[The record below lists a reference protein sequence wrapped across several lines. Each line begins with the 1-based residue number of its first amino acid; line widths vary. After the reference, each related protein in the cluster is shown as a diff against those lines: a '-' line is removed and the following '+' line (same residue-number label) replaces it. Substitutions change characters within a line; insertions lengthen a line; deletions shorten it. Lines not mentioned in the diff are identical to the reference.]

1 MKEIILI
8 KNGELALKGLNRSQF
23 EDKMIKNIRRRLSD
37 LGRVTFFKSQSTVT
51 VYPEGDDFDLDEAV
65 ARVGK
70 IFGIAAYSR
79 AAVAP
84 KDFEQIK
91 AICVE
96 YFKDNIF
103 QYKTFKVEA
112 KRSDK
117 SFPLK
122 SPEISRE
129 IGALMLQSFPFL
141 KVDVHNP
148 DLKITVEIRDKEVR
162 VISDTGE
169 QLGIMS
175 AKEAQQLADAKG
187 VDLVKIA
194 PQAKPPVVKIMDYS
208 KFRYEQS
215 KREKE
220 NRKKQKIVETKE
232 IRLSI
237 NIDIGDFNTKVN
249 QARKFLSKGDKVKV
263 SIRLRGR
270 EMAHADLAENNC
282 MRFAE
287 ELSEEANVDK
297 KPKLEGRQVL
307 MFLSPKVSTK

>member
-1 MKEIILI
+1 MFFISKDAPQLNGDI
-8 KNGELALKGLNRSQF
+8 K
-23 EDKMIKNIRRRLSD
+23 
-37 LGRVTFFKSQSTVT
+37 
-51 VYPEGDDFDLDEAV
+51 
-65 ARVGK
+65 
-70 IFGIAAYSR
+70 
-79 AAVAP
+79 
-84 KDFEQIK
+84 
-91 AICVE
+91 
-96 YFKDNIF
+96 
-103 QYKTFKVEA
+103 
-112 KRSDK
+112 
-117 SFPLK
+117 
-122 SPEISRE
+122 
-129 IGALMLQSFPFL
+129 
-141 KVDVHNP
+141 
-148 DLKITVEIRDKEVR
+148 DKEVR

-175 AKEAQQLADAKG
+175 SKDALKLAEAKG

-208 KFRYEQS
+208 KYRYEQS

-220 NRKKQKIVETKE
+220 NRKKQKTVETKE

-282 MRFAE
+282 IRFAE
-287 ELSEEANVDK
+287 ELAEEANVDK

-307 MFLSPKVSTK
+307 MFLSPKVQKQ

>member
-1 MKEIILI
+1 MFFISKDAPQL
-8 KNGELALKGLNRSQF
+8 NGE
-23 EDKMIKNIRRRLSD
+23 I
-37 LGRVTFFKSQSTVT
+37 
-51 VYPEGDDFDLDEAV
+51 
-65 ARVGK
+65 
-70 IFGIAAYSR
+70 
-79 AAVAP
+79 
-84 KDFEQIK
+84 
-91 AICVE
+91 
-96 YFKDNIF
+96 KDN
-103 QYKTFKVEA
+103 
-112 KRSDK
+112 
-117 SFPLK
+117 
-122 SPEISRE
+122 
-129 IGALMLQSFPFL
+129 
-141 KVDVHNP
+141 
-148 DLKITVEIRDKEVR
+148 EVR

-175 AKEAQQLADAKG
+175 AKDAQKLADAKG

-220 NRKKQKIVETKE
+220 NRKKQKTVETKE

-282 MRFAE
+282 IRFVE
-287 ELSEEANVDK
+287 ELSEEANIDK

-307 MFLSPKVSTK
+307 MFLSPKVQKSN

>member
-1 MKEIILI
+1 MCPYLFVILRKVFFISKETPQL
-8 KNGELALKGLNRSQF
+8 NGE
-23 EDKMIKNIRRRLSD
+23 IK
-37 LGRVTFFKSQSTVT
+37 
-51 VYPEGDDFDLDEAV
+51 
-65 ARVGK
+65 
-70 IFGIAAYSR
+70 
-79 AAVAP
+79 
-84 KDFEQIK
+84 
-91 AICVE
+91 
-96 YFKDNIF
+96 
-103 QYKTFKVEA
+103 
-112 KRSDK
+112 
-117 SFPLK
+117 
-122 SPEISRE
+122 
-129 IGALMLQSFPFL
+129 
-141 KVDVHNP
+141 
-148 DLKITVEIRDKEVR
+148 DKEVR

-175 AKEAQQLADAKG
+175 AKDAQKLADAKG

-220 NRKKQKIVETKE
+220 NRKKQRIVETKE

-249 QARKFLSKGDKVKV
+249 QARKFLLKGDKVKV

-270 EMAHADLAENNC
+270 EMTHADLAENNC

-307 MFLSPKVSTK
+307 MFLSPKTQTK